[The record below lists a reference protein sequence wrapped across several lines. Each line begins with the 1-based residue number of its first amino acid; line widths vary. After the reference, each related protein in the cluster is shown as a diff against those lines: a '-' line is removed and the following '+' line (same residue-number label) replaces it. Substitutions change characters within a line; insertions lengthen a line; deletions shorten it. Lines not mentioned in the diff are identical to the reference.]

1 MTREYP
7 PTVYGGAGVHVE
19 YLAREVA
26 RHATVEV
33 KCFDGGRTP
42 FGNPSVR
49 GYAFREDMFEGNS
62 RRVRQALMALQTCMY
77 FNAAPIEADI
87 VHCHTWYSMWGGI
100 LAKIAYGIPLVTTV
114 HSLEPMRP
122 WKREQLGRGYDL
134 SSWVERMALEMAD
147 AVIAV
152 SSSDQEQILARFAVQ
167 PEKISVIPNGVDT
180 KMYRQVRA
188 TGFLERYGIDPERP
202 YVLFLGRVSRQKG
215 IHHFLR
221 AAFHF
226 DRETQIVLC
235 AAAPDTVELA
245 LEIQDLVSALER
257 EGRPIVW
264 VRNMVERKAAIELY
278 SHAAVFCCPSIYE
291 PFGIINLEA
300 MACETPVVASAV
312 GGINDVVVH
321 GETGYL
327 VGFEAISA
335 ENAFPK
341 EPGKFASDLAE
352 RINCLVA
359 DVGLRSVMGQR
370 GRERV
375 VEKFSWEAVAAEAL
389 KIYRRLEVS
398 ANEKKNQGDE
408 QEDHDTT
415 HI

>member
-1 MTREYP
+1 
-7 PTVYGGAGVHVE
+7 
-19 YLAREVA
+19 
-26 RHATVEV
+26 
-33 KCFDGGRTP
+33 
-42 FGNPSVR
+42 
-49 GYAFREDMFEGNS
+49 
-62 RRVRQALMALQTCMY
+62 
-77 FNAAPIEADI
+77 
-87 VHCHTWYSMWGGI
+87 
-100 LAKIAYGIPLVTTV
+100 
-114 HSLEPMRP
+114 
-122 WKREQLGRGYDL
+122 
-134 SSWVERMALEMAD
+134 
-147 AVIAV
+147 
-152 SSSDQEQILARFAVQ
+152 
-167 PEKISVIPNGVDT
+167 
-180 KMYRQVRA
+180 
-188 TGFLERYGIDPERP
+188 
-202 YVLFLGRVSRQKG
+202 
-215 IHHFLR
+215 
-221 AAFHF
+221 
-226 DRETQIVLC
+226 
-235 AAAPDTVELA
+235 
-245 LEIQDLVSALER
+245 
-257 EGRPIVW
+257 
-264 VRNMVERKAAIELY
+264 
-278 SHAAVFCCPSIYE
+278 
-291 PFGIINLEA
+291 

>member
-7 PTVYGGAGVHVE
+7 PTIYGGAGVHVE

-33 KCFDGGRTP
+33 KCFDGQRAT
-42 FGNPSVR
+42 FGNPSVT
-49 GYAFREDMFEGNS
+49 GYSFRADMFEGNP
-62 RRVRQALMALQTCMY
+62 RRVRQALMALQTCMH
-77 FNAAPIEADI
+77 FNAAPIEADV

-100 LAKIAYGIPLVTTV
+100 LAKIAYGIPLVATV
-114 HSLEPMRP
+114 HSLEPLRP
-122 WKREQLGRGYDL
+122 WKKEQLGRGYDL
-134 SSWVERMALEMAD
+134 SSWVERTALEMAD

-152 SSSDQEQILARFAVQ
+152 SSSDREQILSRFAVD
-167 PEKISVIPNGVDT
+167 PVRISVIPNGVDT
-180 KMYRQVRA
+180 QMYRQVR
-188 TGFLERYGIDPERP
+188 TKGFLERYGIDPERP

-215 IHHFLR
+215 IDHFLR

-235 AAAPDTVELA
+235 ASAPDTPELA
-245 LEIQDLVSALER
+245 MEVQNLVTALEEER
-257 EGRPIVW
+257 GPIVW
-264 VRNMVERKAAIELY
+264 IGNMVEREAAIELY
-278 SHAAVFCCPSIYE
+278 SHATVFCCPSIYE

-327 VGFEAISA
+327 VNFEAMSPEDA
-335 ENAFPK
+335 SPR
-341 EPGKFASDLAE
+341 EPMKFARDLAE
-352 RINCLVA
+352 AVNRLLG
-359 DVGLRSVMGQR
+359 DFGLRQAMGRR

-375 VEKFSWEAVAAEAL
+375 MAEFGWDAVAV
-389 KIYRRLEVS
+389 RVLEVYRELKVS
-398 ANEKKNQGDE
+398 EKRGE
-408 QEDHDTT
+408 E
-415 HI
+415 

>member
-33 KCFDGGRTP
+33 KCFDGRQAT

-49 GYAFREDMFEGNS
+49 GYAFPEDIFEGNS
-62 RRVRQALMALQTCMY
+62 RRVRRALMALQTCMY

-100 LAKIAYGIPLVTTV
+100 LAKIAYGIPLVATV

-134 SSWVERMALEMAD
+134 SSWVERIALEMAD

-152 SSSDQEQILARFAVQ
+152 SSSDQEQILARFAVK

-180 KMYRQVRA
+180 QVYRQVRT

-215 IHHFLR
+215 IDHFLR

-235 AAAPDTVELA
+235 ASAPDTAELA

-300 MACETPVVASAV
+300 MACETPVVAGAV
-312 GGINDVVVH
+312 GGINDVVVQ

-327 VGFEAISA
+327 VGFETISA

-389 KIYRRLEVS
+389 KIYRRLEIS
-398 ANEKKNQGDE
+398 ANKKKNQGDE
-408 QEDHDTT
+408 QEDHDTIHT
-415 HI
+415 